1 MISIRCREDEGA
13 VTMTEYSISWLTES
27 LGLGHAPLSHG
38 EMESMREQGINAI
51 VNLCG
56 EFCNLHEIQKEY
68 DFEVYY
74 LPTCDEEV
82 PSMDELEKALDWL
95 DEAIYL
101 GKKVLVHCRF
111 GIGRTATFVMAYLLR
126 KGYGLKVARKKVEDT
141 RAVTS
146 SFSQWRLLKKY
157 HKAAGTLAIRE
168 PSLDNGPI
176 VELNSFFQDYET
188 LLNLIDHAFEKASAT
203 NGNLLSCGLESDE
216 CCYRPV
222 DLQFIEAAYLNHKMS
237 LHLTSTERKEAI
249 ERAVEVSK
257 KIGDLEKK
265 LRTGNE
271 TTDDSHKLAEIY
283 AREKIRCPLNVDS
296 RCTVYPIRP
305 TGCRLY
311 GLPVSQGGK
320 VKSFGNQGKEA
331 VADGAKLD
339 YDQVAAVL
347 AKSSENMLQALTTAD
362 VAESRLTFTLP
373 DAVSGK
379 FVQKYF
385 EYLNSSK

>member
-1 MISIRCREDEGA
+1 
-13 VTMTEYSISWLTES
+13 MTEYSISWLTES
-27 LGLGHAPLSHG
+27 IGLGHAPMSHG
-38 EMESMREQGINAI
+38 EMESVREQGIHAI

-74 LPTCDEEV
+74 LPTCDNEV

-126 KGYGLKVARKKVEDT
+126 KGYGLKVARKKVEEA
-141 RAVTS
+141 RAVSS

-157 HKAAGTLAIRE
+157 HREAGTLAIRQ

-176 VELNSFFQDYET
+176 VELHPFFRDYET
-188 LLNLIDHAFEKASAT
+188 LLNLIDHAFQKATAT
-203 NGNLLSCGLESDE
+203 NGNLLSCGRESEE
-216 CCYRPV
+216 CCYRLV

-237 LHLTSTERKEAI
+237 LHLTSIERKEAI

-257 KIGDLEKK
+257 KIGELEKR
-265 LRTGNE
+265 LRTGGVN
-271 TTDDSHKLAEIY
+271 TKNDSPKLADSY
-283 AREKIRCPLNVDS
+283 AQEKIKCPLNVNS
-296 RCTVYPIRP
+296 KCTIYPIRP
-305 TGCRLY
+305 TVCRLY
-311 GLPVSQGGK
+311 GLPVSYEDK
-320 VKSFGNQGKEA
+320 VKIFGDQGKEA
-331 VADGAKLD
+331 TAEGAKLD

-347 AKSSENMLQALTTAD
+347 AKTSENLLHTLTTSD

-373 DAVSGK
+373 DAVSGR

-385 EYLNSSK
+385 EYLISSK

>member
-1 MISIRCREDEGA
+1 
-13 VTMTEYSISWLTES
+13 MTEYSISWLTEN
-27 LGLGHAPLSHG
+27 LGLGHAPMSHG
-38 EMESMREQGINAI
+38 EMESVREQGIHAI

-56 EFCNLHEIQKEY
+56 EFCNLHEIQEEY

-126 KGYGLKVARKKVEDT
+126 KGYGLKVARKKVEKT
-141 RAVTS
+141 RAVSS

-157 HKAAGTLAIRE
+157 HKAAGTLAIRQ

-176 VELNSFFQDYET
+176 VELNPFFEDYET

-203 NGNLLSCGLESDE
+203 NGHFLSCGLESEE

-249 ERAVEVSK
+249 ERAVGVSK

-265 LRTGNE
+265 LRAGSE
-271 TTDDSHKLAEIY
+271 TKDDSHKFAEIY
-283 AREKIRCPLNVDS
+283 ATEKIRCPLNVNS
-296 RCTVYPIRP
+296 RCSVYPIRP
-305 TGCRLY
+305 TACRLY
-311 GLPVSQGGK
+311 GLPVSHGGK
-320 VKSFGNQGKEA
+320 VEIFGNQGKEA

-339 YDQVAAVL
+339 YNQVDALL
-347 AKSSENMLQALTTAD
+347 ARTSANMFHALTTSD
-362 VAESRLTFTLP
+362 VAERRLVFTLA